1 MSYLRLTR
9 GRLILGSFAASSILL
24 FAFPAIDLHVSRLFF
39 DGGFHLSDEW
49 WAKFLHDGMV
59 WFLGASMAFVVAL
72 YACNRLSKRNWC
84 GVDGKRVL
92 YLFIVLALGA
102 GVIVN
107 VLLKDNFGRA
117 RPRDIAEFGGT
128 KVFTPAFVISRECH
142 KNCSFSSG
150 EGAGGFFALA
160 LALALNRRRATL
172 AAAFAVGCVVSY
184 WRVASGAHF
193 LSDALVS
200 FFVMLIVADVLFYYV
215 VQRDPEPGP
224 APRKW
229 RAGLEPQPATQLS
242 SRARSGTS

>member
-1 MSYLRLTR
+1 
-9 GRLILGSFAASSILL
+9 
-24 FAFPAIDLHVSRLFF
+24 
-39 DGGFHLSDEW
+39 
-49 WAKFLHDGMV
+49 MV
-59 WFLGASMAFVVAL
+59 FVIAL
-72 YACNRLSKRNWC
+72 YVCNRLSKRNWC
-84 GVDGKRVL
+84 GIDGKRVL

-128 KVFTPAFVISRECH
+128 KVFTPAFVVSRECD

-150 EGAGGFFALA
+150 EGAAGFFALA

-193 LSDALVS
+193 LSDTLVS
-200 FFVMLIVADVLFYYV
+200 FFVMLIVADVAYYYV
-215 VQRDPEPGP
+215 VRRDPSRNPQRENGGP
-224 APRKW
+224 VSNPSPPPNQLTRTIRNQLRFQPPEIALMPKRCVP
-229 RAGLEPQPATQLS
+229 AGKVTVCERVVQVCQPPVQ
-242 SRARSGTS
+242 GTAICP

>member
-24 FAFPAIDLHVSRLFF
+24 VAFPAIDIHVSRLFF
-39 DGGFHLSDEW
+39 FDDGFHLGNEW
-49 WAKFLHDGMV
+49 WAKFLHDGMA
-59 WFLGASMAFVVAL
+59 WFLGSSMAVVIAL
-72 YACNRLSKRNWC
+72 YACNRLSRRNWC
-84 GVDGKRVL
+84 GVDGKRVI

-107 VLLKDNFGRA
+107 VVFKDNFGRA

-128 KVFTPAFVISRECH
+128 KLFTPAFVVSQECG

-160 LALALNRRRATL
+160 LALALNRRRAAL

-193 LSDALVS
+193 LSDTLVS

-215 VQRDPEPGP
+215 VQRDPEPAAGM
-224 APRKW
+224 R
-229 RAGLEPQPATQLS
+229 RAGLEPRPAGNLNS
-242 SRARSGTS
+242 GARSGTS